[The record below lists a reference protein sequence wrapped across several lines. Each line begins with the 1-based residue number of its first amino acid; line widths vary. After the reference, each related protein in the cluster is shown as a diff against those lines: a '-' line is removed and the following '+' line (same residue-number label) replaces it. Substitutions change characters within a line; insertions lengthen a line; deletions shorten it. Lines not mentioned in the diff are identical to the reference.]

1 MSTDANKE
9 LKREIVKLKKD
20 LRNEKRRYD
29 KLYKTTLEISN
40 DFMKYT
46 ERHPNHDPMDDTDGL
61 NLIKLNYDDIESF
74 NFD

>member
-20 LRNEKRRYD
+20 LENEKRRYD
-29 KLYKTTLEISN
+29 KLYKTTLEIAN

-46 ERHPNHDPMDDTDGL
+46 
-61 NLIKLNYDDIESF
+61 
-74 NFD
+74 

>member
-1 MSTDANKE
+1 MSTDANNE

-20 LRNEKRRYD
+20 RKNEKRRYD

-46 ERHPNHDPMDDTDGL
+46 ERHPNHDPMDDADGL
-61 NLIKLNYDDIESF
+61 NLIKLNYNNIESF